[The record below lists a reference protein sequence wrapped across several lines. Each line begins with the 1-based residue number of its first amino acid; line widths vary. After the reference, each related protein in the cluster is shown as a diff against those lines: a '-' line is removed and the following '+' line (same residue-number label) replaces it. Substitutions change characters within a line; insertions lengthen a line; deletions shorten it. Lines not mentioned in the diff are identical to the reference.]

1 MKLAARSCPVCG
13 SSDAR
18 VVAEENIDPAQL
30 DGFAFASRKLPEYMH
45 YRLVE
50 CAACDLVYANPAPDG
65 SVLADAYREAAYD
78 SAEEAKAAARTYARL
93 LPPIIG
99 RLPHLGGALDIG
111 AGDGAFLEEL
121 IAAGFTDVEGIE
133 PSTAPIQAASAN
145 VRPMI
150 RQGLF
155 APSGYAGRKFALI
168 TCFQTIEHV
177 PDPGEMLREIHS
189 LLIEG
194 GAVLI
199 VCHNRKA
206 LSARALGEKSPIY
219 DIEHLQLF
227 SRASMFRML
236 EGAGLVDVEVKPIV
250 NRYPLKY
257 WAKLFPFPAGTKA
270 KVLGALGS
278 SPVGAIEIPL
288 PAGNIAA
295 IGYRKA

>member
-1 MKLAARSCPVCG
+1 
-13 SSDAR
+13 

-45 YRLVE
+45 HRLVE
-50 CAACDLVYANPAPDG
+50 CAACDLVYANPAPEVG
-65 SVLADAYREAAYD
+65 ALAEAYREAEYD
-78 SAEEAKAAARTYARL
+78 SGEEAKAAASTYARL
-93 LPPIIG
+93 LPAIVD
-99 RLPHLGGALDIG
+99 RLPHLRGALDIG

-121 IAAGFTDVEGIE
+121 LAAGFTEVEGIE
-133 PSTAPIQAASAN
+133 PSTAPILAASAT
-145 VRPMI
+145 VRSLI

-155 APSGYAGRKFALI
+155 TPSGYTGRKFGLI

-177 PDPGEMLREIHS
+177 PDPGEMLRDIHS

-206 LSARALGEKSPIY
+206 LSARVLGEKSPIY

-227 SRASMFRML
+227 SRRSMSRLL
-236 EGAGLVDVEVKPIV
+236 EGAGFVDIDIKPIV

-257 WAKLFPFPAGTKA
+257 WARLFPLPGGVKS
-270 KVLGALGS
+270 KVLGALRS
-278 SPVGAIEIPL
+278 SRLGAIVIPL

-295 IGYRKA
+295 VGYKQA